1 MVDRQSGGKKK
12 KDKNA
17 AAAGLDAKEKKR
29 LLREGIGL
37 SAERATM
44 KENMKVMAFAPAG
57 GQEDEREETALDA
70 AVGNESAGKEGM
82 ERGDAERAN
91 TGEETMGRTNVEG
104 EHFEK
109 KSTEEGAQENT
120 WEEKGSIESGE
131 SEKVAVFSHQEV
143 EELEELLQEML
154 V

>member
-1 MVDRQSGGKKK
+1 MKNKWRYCAVTAFLAALLLGGCG
-12 KDKNA
+12 D
-17 AAAGLDAKEKKR
+17 GS
-29 LLREGIGL
+29 EG
-37 SAERATM
+37 SAEEGSIDVLEPIPLAS
-44 KENMKVMAFAPAG
+44 ESEPVG

-70 AVGNESAGKEGM
+70 AVGNESTGKECM

-91 TGEETMGRTNVEG
+91 TGEETMDRSNVEG

-109 KSTEEGAQENT
+109 KNTEEEGAQENT
-120 WEEKGSIESGE
+120 WEKKGSIESGE